1 MGVHVGPGVLDLSG
15 LDEDG
20 WDDGVELTHQVE
32 HFVVWQVL
40 QGKLTLAAVPGVRL
54 AEDGVAITGHHL
66 A

>member
-1 MGVHVGPGVLDLSG
+1 MCVHVGPGVLDLSG

-32 HFVVWQVL
+32 HFVVGQVL
-40 QGKLTLAAVPGVRL
+40 QGKLTLATVPGVSL
-54 AEDGVAITGHHL
+54 TQDGVTVAGHHL